1 MRWFLVLA
9 LIALPAWGAE
19 IQFDAEPR
27 LGGTFRVVVT
37 GVPEEGGQATLLVLR
52 TGAVVP
58 VALARE
64 GDVLRSAPIHIRRAC
79 DPEGTP
85 SVSVQL
91 GDTVVA
97 ATELGGGLAAPA
109 RVGPRGP
116 DEPTVALERW
126 DNVEME
132 WVAAEEM
139 GPALFRIVLTDPSRD
154 TTCEREALALELALA
169 GKEFA
174 LPLEEDGPV
183 TGKFVGEFVV
193 ALEPR
198 GCDLGLRVTT
208 VGGDLLTEAAVST
221 GACLTCTWEGASLR
235 APLPVLPIALAP
247 EALVLP
253 VGCVGEVH
261 LARPERPDEVRW
273 CVDGVERAGELSLTL
288 LADAPR
294 DVIVVALVRKGLLW
308 ERAQTTVAFV
318 PQVKLS
324 WVDATTGLPPTE
336 PWPCTQPLQIR
347 ADDVTGPAPVLLVGK
362 LGPDPRIQEI
372 PLAESDG
379 GVFVSGALRPADFAA
394 CAGDVLWAQFR
405 DPRGCYSAY
414 ITLPLR

>member
-1 MRWFLVLA
+1 MRWLLVLA

-27 LGGTFRVVVT
+27 LGETFRVVVT
-37 GVPEEGGQATLLVLR
+37 GVAEEGGQATLLVLR

-64 GDVLRSAPIHIRRAC
+64 GDVLRSAPIHARRPC

-109 RVGPRGP
+109 RVGPRP
-116 DEPTVALERW
+116 DGPTVALERW

-132 WVAAEEM
+132 WVAAEEL

-154 TTCEREALALELALA
+154 TTCERDALALELALA

-208 VGGDLLTEAAVST
+208 VGGDLLTEAAVSA
-221 GACLTCTWEGASLR
+221 GACLTCTWEGTSLR
-235 APLPVLPIALAP
+235 APLPVLPIALTP

-273 CVDGVERAGELSLTL
+273 CVDGVERAGGLSLTL

-294 DVIVVALVRKGLLW
+294 DVIVVVLVRKGLLW

-362 LGPDPRIQEI
+362 LGPDPRVQEI